1 MGEKINLKEIE
12 KKSWRYSEQD
22 GLTEV
27 SLGLLLV
34 GVGILRSI
42 GGLWG
47 GVVTGVY
54 SVLFVVVIIR
64 VLEIVRRE
72 FTYPR
77 VGRVKVLRDS
87 PKKTV
92 MGIFTYGFIVAAL
105 MAVAVFV
112 VFGEISA
119 DVIYRSTPIFLAIM
133 ILGGMAYAHGKSGS
147 RRYYVYA
154 AIALAA
160 APSFSLIDFGAR
172 MAGLGYYLLFMGSL
186 FIAIGLA
193 IFVRFLQ
200 KYPKVKRREA
210 Q

>member
-1 MGEKINLKEIE
+1 MGEKINLKEME
-12 KKSWRYSEQD
+12 KRSWRYSEQD

-27 SLGLLLV
+27 FLGLFLL
-34 GVGILRSI
+34 GVVILRSI

-47 GVVTGVY
+47 AVVTAGY
-54 SVLFVVVIIR
+54 GVLFVVFTIR
-64 VLEIVRRE
+64 ALEIVRRK

-77 VGRVKVLRDS
+77 IGRVKVLKDS

-92 MGIFTYGFIVAAL
+92 MGIFTYMFIVAAL
-105 MAVAVFV
+105 MAVAMFV
-112 VFGEISA
+112 IFGEISA
-119 DVIYRSTPIFLAIM
+119 DIIYRSTPIFFAIM
-133 ILGGMAYAHGKSGS
+133 ILGAMAYSHGKSGS

-200 KYPKVKRREA
+200 KYPKQMR
-210 Q
+210 